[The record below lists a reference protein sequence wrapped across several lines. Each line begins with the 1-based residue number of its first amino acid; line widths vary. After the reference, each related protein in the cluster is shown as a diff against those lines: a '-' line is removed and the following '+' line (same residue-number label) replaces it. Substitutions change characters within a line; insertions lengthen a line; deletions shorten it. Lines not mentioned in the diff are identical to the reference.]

1 MFRQPFGRPLRRVQV
16 GSIPPALQ
24 RANQLMA
31 SGHYTEAAVI
41 FEQFANGAMARNG
54 PRAPWFFLQAGQA
67 RLLAG
72 QVPAGMAH
80 IQQGLALFAA
90 RDQFQRLYH
99 AGMRF
104 VAGLKTRGLTDETK
118 QLEDY
123 LKTTLPAGFVPG
135 PGTGSGLGKP
145 KPVLPTN
152 CPGCGGPIRSDEVE
166 WADELTAECPYCGSA
181 VRAQG

>member
-1 MFRQPFGRPLRRVQV
+1 MFRQPFGRPLRRIQV
-16 GSIPPALQ
+16 GNIPPALR

-31 SGHYTEAAVI
+31 SGQYVEAAGI
-41 FEQFANGAMARNG
+41 FEQFAKGALARNG

-72 QVPAGMAH
+72 QVPAGMVH
-80 IQQGLALFAA
+80 IQQGLSLFAE
-90 RDQFQRLYH
+90 RGRFQRLYH

-104 VAGLKTRGLTDETK
+104 VAELKARNLTAEAK
-118 QLEDY
+118 QIEDY
-123 LKTTLPAGFVPG
+123 LKATLPAGFVPAS
-135 PGTGSGLGKP
+135 GTGPGKP

-152 CPGCGGPIRSDEVE
+152 CPGCGGPLRSDEVE

>member
-1 MFRQPFGRPLRRVQV
+1 MFRRSFRPPIRRVQV

-24 RANQLMA
+24 RANTLMA
-31 SGHYTEAAVI
+31 SGKYDEAAGI
-41 FEQFANGAMARNG
+41 FEQFARGALARNG

-72 QVPAGMAH
+72 QPSVGIVH
-80 IQQGLALFAA
+80 IQQGLSLFAS
-90 RDQFQRLYH
+90 RGQFQRLYQ
-99 AGMRF
+99 AGTR
-104 VAGLKTRGLTDETK
+104 VVTELKAHSLTAEA
-118 QLEDY
+118 QQIEQY
-123 LKTTLPAGFVPG
+123 LKATLPAGFVPES
-135 PGTGSGLGKP
+135 GSSPEKP

-166 WADELTAECPYCGSA
+166 WVDELTAECPYCGSS

>member
-1 MFRQPFGRPLRRVQV
+1 MFRRPLGRSIRRIQV

-31 SGHYTEAAVI
+31 SGQYVEAAVI
-41 FEQFANGAMARNG
+41 FENFANGALTRNG

-67 RLLAG
+67 RLQAG

-80 IQQGLALFAA
+80 LQHGLSLFAMVG
-90 RDQFQRLYH
+90 RFQRLYH

-104 VAGLKTRGLTDETK
+104 LAELKVRGLTAEAK
-118 QLEDY
+118 QIEDY
-123 LKTTLPAGFVPG
+123 FKTTLPAGFVPI
-135 PGTGSGLGKP
+135 PETGVEKHKAL
-145 KPVLPTN
+145 LPTN

>member
-1 MFRQPFGRPLRRVQV
+1 
-16 GSIPPALQ
+16 
-24 RANQLMA
+24 MA
-31 SGHYTEAAVI
+31 AGQYEAAAEI
-41 FEQFANGAMARNG
+41 FEQFARGALARNG

-80 IQQGLALFAA
+80 LQQGLSLFVA
-90 RDQFQRLYH
+90 RGQFQKLYN

-104 VAGLKTRGLTDETK
+104 VAELRACGLSAEAK
-118 QLEDY
+118 QIEAY
-123 LKTTLPAGFVPG
+123 LKTTLPAGFVAGPG
-135 PGTGSGLGKP
+135 PGAGKP

-166 WADELTAECPYCGSA
+166 WVDDVTAECPYCGSA
-181 VRAQG
+181 VRAE